1 MKTVIARLDS
11 EASRDLAILAED
23 LGWTSSRIIRTAIH
37 LLAESRRVGLVQK
50 PVGLRKFNASIPKS
64 GPNPKRRDRSGI

>member
-11 EASRDLAILAED
+11 EATRDLAVLAED

-37 LLAESRRVGLVQK
+37 LLAESRRVGLARK
-50 PVGLRKFNASIPKS
+50 PKGLRKFNASIPGS
-64 GPNPKRRDRSGI
+64 GPSRKRRDQLGI

>member
-23 LGWTSSRIIRTAIH
+23 LGWTTSRIVRTALH

-50 PVGLRKFNASIPKS
+50 PTGLRKFNASVPKS
-64 GPNPKRRDRSGI
+64 GPSPKRPDRFGI